1 MGARRVGTLEAT
13 VDWLLTDSRSL
24 SFPEETL
31 FFALTTK
38 RNKGARYIPDLYE
51 RGVRNFV
58 LSQEDFDEW
67 SKETGD
73 GRMETGDVDSTLTSD
88 FQLSTFN
95 FQLSTKQGLS
105 AFNFLIVSNPLKA
118 LQKLAEQHREQFQI
132 PVIGITGSNGKTIV
146 KEWLHQLLSPDRI
159 IVRSPRSYNSQIGV
173 PLSVWQMNE
182 EAELAIFEAGI
193 SEMGEMRALAN
204 MIKPSIGILTN
215 IGGAHQENFFSLQ
228 EKCMEKLS
236 LFKNCD
242 VVIYN
247 ADNELISNCVAKSM
261 LTAREI
267 AWSCKDAE
275 RPLYISKILK
285 KEDHTVISYRYL
297 EMDNTFCIPFIDDA
311 SIENSL
317 NCLAACLYLM
327 MPADQITERMVR
339 LEPVAM
345 RLEVKEGKQGLSLI
359 HI

>member
-1 MGARRVGTLEAT
+1 MSYTIETIAERMGARRVGTLEAT

-132 PVIGITGSNGKTIV
+132 PVIGITGSNGK
-146 KEWLHQLLSPDRI
+146 
-159 IVRSPRSYNSQIGV
+159 
-173 PLSVWQMNE
+173 
-182 EAELAIFEAGI
+182 
-193 SEMGEMRALAN
+193 
-204 MIKPSIGILTN
+204 
-215 IGGAHQENFFSLQ
+215 
-228 EKCMEKLS
+228 
-236 LFKNCD
+236 
-242 VVIYN
+242 
-247 ADNELISNCVAKSM
+247 
-261 LTAREI
+261 
-267 AWSCKDAE
+267 
-275 RPLYISKILK
+275 
-285 KEDHTVISYRYL
+285 
-297 EMDNTFCIPFIDDA
+297 
-311 SIENSL
+311 
-317 NCLAACLYLM
+317 
-327 MPADQITERMVR
+327 R
-339 LEPVAM
+339 L
-345 RLEVKEGKQGLSLI
+345 
-359 HI
+359 